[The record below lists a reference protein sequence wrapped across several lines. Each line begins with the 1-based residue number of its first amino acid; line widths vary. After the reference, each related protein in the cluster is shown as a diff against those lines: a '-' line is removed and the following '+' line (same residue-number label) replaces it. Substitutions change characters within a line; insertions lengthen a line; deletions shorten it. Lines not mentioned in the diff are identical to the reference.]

1 MSRATMRTAA
11 GVAGVAGVAG
21 EAGEAG
27 VTGAPMER
35 RRFVGLCGRAVTF
48 ATGAAGAVLSWSSC
62 ASVAVRPVTPT
73 SGRVRLSLADYP
85 ELAAPDGSVMIRP
98 TGWDDPI
105 YVLALGDRR
114 FTALSPICTHRGCT
128 VEIQGARLECPCHG
142 SVYDRDGAVLHGPAE
157 RALAQ
162 FRTQVTSDGM
172 LVIDL
177 RVVDEAAR

>member
-1 MSRATMRTAA
+1 MSGATMRTAA
-11 GVAGVAGVAG
+11 GVTGVAGVAGVAG
-21 EAGEAG
+21 EAGVA
-27 VTGAPMER
+27 GAPMER

-114 FTALSPICTHRGCT
+114 FTALSPICTGRPN
-128 VEIQGARLECPCHG
+128 ARSAG
-142 SVYDRDGAVLHGPAE
+142 
-157 RALAQ
+157 
-162 FRTQVTSDGM
+162 F
-172 LVIDL
+172 
-177 RVVDEAAR
+177 ARR